1 MINIG
6 QNYTSMKTTKLVT
19 AIALGAGLTFGVA
32 AQAREKHEQETV
44 SQADVPMGGRIVRWE
59 KEGKDYEAVIEKNGK
74 KSGVEINGSGKVL
87 NKHDESKE
95 HKEKKE

>member
-44 SQADVPMGGRIVRWE
+44 SQADVPMGSA
-59 KEGKDYEAVIEKNGK
+59 EGC
-74 KSGVEINGSGKVL
+74 
-87 NKHDESKE
+87 
-95 HKEKKE
+95 